1 MFENVKQVLV
11 EELNVNADAI
21 TMEAELIADLGINSL
36 DLADFVYTCESKFNI
51 EISDDELRDFV
62 KIQKGLERI
71 SITVETL
78 QLWAEQMMAN
88 GRINME
94 QYHALTGK

>member
-51 EISDDELRDFV
+51 EISDDELGNFTTVGDIV
-62 KIQKGLERI
+62 SYLEKK
-71 SITVETL
+71 V
-78 QLWAEQMMAN
+78 
-88 GRINME
+88 G
-94 QYHALTGK
+94 